1 MYIHTHTY
9 TSLDTDQWVA
19 RKVDLTE
26 WHPLLVSV
34 LLLKRFPLKDCLQ
47 WGEGRRGLSL
57 QFEGFK
63 DLATITRVFLKM
75 LK

>member
-19 RKVDLTE
+19 RQVDLTE

-34 LLLKRFPLKDCLQ
+34 LLLKRFPLKDRLQ
-47 WGEGRRGLSL
+47 WGEGLSL
-57 QFEGFK
+57 EFEGFK